1 MRHLGTEKVE
11 DLAKQRFYWAEMY
24 KDIDTYIRRKC
35 PFVKEKQPN
44 WEDRAWLVP
53 IKSTYP
59 FEIVSLDF
67 LKLDKAKKILNMFLL
82 WRITSPDMFR
92 HLPPKPNLQK
102 ELQRSC
108 TTITFSHMRFHLK
121 FVMTSGREFHNSLF
135 AKLHQ
140 LCGIKSLKTTPYH
153 PNGDA
158 QTEWMNR
165 TIISMLKT
173 LNENKKTV
181 P

>member
-1 MRHLGTEKVE
+1 MRHLGTEKAE

-92 HLPPKPNLQK
+92 HLSPKPNLQK

-121 FVMTSGREFHNSLF
+121 FVMIMDVNSIIRYLQNYISFVASNHWKPLHIILVGMHRLSGWIEQSSACWKH
-135 AKLHQ
+135 
-140 LCGIKSLKTTPYH
+140 
-153 PNGDA
+153 
-158 QTEWMNR
+158 
-165 TIISMLKT
+165 
-173 LNENKKTV
+173 
-181 P
+181 